1 MPRKTDHK
9 LGLYYNYYRFFF
21 NICIMFYLR
30 LTYLKISA
38 VPQWSVAAKLFFIFS
53 WLELR

>member
-21 NICIMFYLR
+21 YICIMFYLR

>member
-21 NICIMFYLR
+21 LYMYYVLPQANLPQNICSATVVCGSKIIFY
-30 LTYLKISA
+30 
-38 VPQWSVAAKLFFIFS
+38 F
-53 WLELR
+53 